1 MYPLGCY
8 CWSCF
13 HLRKFQE
20 FNSPRALNPLIQ
32 KKKKRDRVV
41 VSPGEFLP
49 LRFDE
54 TPTRAVRLRGVLLFL
69 FLRGALFEW
78 KNRGVSWFVVFFA
91 LKRGR
96 LDSRKNAFIFFS
108 FGKCAIRNL
117 VASFQKPPGT
127 HSSCGREKPFVRRAL
142 SSSSSL
148 RTRFWWRRR
157 RRRRRRK
164 AQPRKDGNSS
174 TTTITW
180 RRICMPSRLKI
191 LTTRRRPYRGLWTTV
206 LKIRRNGFVNKWLG
220 LET

>member
-32 KKKKRDRVV
+32 KKKKRIASSHHRG
-41 VSPGEFLP
+41 VSP
-49 LRFDE
+49 
-54 TPTRAVRLRGVLLFL
+54 TPFWRNTNSRGQTPGRSPFS
-69 FLRGALFEW
+69 FLRGALLW

-142 SSSSSL
+142 SSSSSR
-148 RTRFWWRRR
+148 RTRF
-157 RRRRRRK
+157 
-164 AQPRKDGNSS
+164 
-174 TTTITW
+174 
-180 RRICMPSRLKI
+180 
-191 LTTRRRPYRGLWTTV
+191 
-206 LKIRRNGFVNKWLG
+206 
-220 LET
+220 

>member
-96 LDSRKNAFIFFS
+96 LDSRKNAFIFFFLWKMMFFRKNKTRVES
-108 FGKCAIRNL
+108 DQPDKRFL
-117 VASFQKPPGT
+117 VEKNFVGRKYFWVEHIFRQKFFFRWK
-127 HSSCGREKPFVRRAL
+127 HFCFK
-142 SSSSSL
+142 
-148 RTRFWWRRR
+148 
-157 RRRRRRK
+157 
-164 AQPRKDGNSS
+164 
-174 TTTITW
+174 
-180 RRICMPSRLKI
+180 KI
-191 LTTRRRPYRGLWTTV
+191 LL
-206 LKIRRNGFVNKWLG
+206 F
-220 LET
+220 

>member
-69 FLRGALFEW
+69 FLRGALLSEKIEAFLGSSYFLHSKEEGSTRVKTHLFFFLW
-78 KNRGVSWFVVFFA
+78 KMCDSESCCFIPKASGNSLFVRKRKAVRSSSTLFVVFT
-91 LKRGR
+91 
-96 LDSRKNAFIFFS
+96 SNAI
-108 FGKCAIRNL
+108 L
-117 VASFQKPPGT
+117 
-127 HSSCGREKPFVRRAL
+127 L
-142 SSSSSL
+142 
-148 RTRFWWRRR
+148 
-157 RRRRRRK
+157 
-164 AQPRKDGNSS
+164 
-174 TTTITW
+174 TTT
-180 RRICMPSRLKI
+180 
-191 LTTRRRPYRGLWTTV
+191 TTTTTTSKKSADAKRWKQ
-206 LKIRRNGFVNKWLG
+206 LCLRD
-220 LET
+220 

>member
-142 SSSSSL
+142 SSSSSR
-148 RTRFWWRRR
+148 RTRFYWRRRRR

-164 AQPRKDGNSS
+164 AQTRKDGNNYAFEIEDFNNTTS
-174 TTTITW
+174 TISWALDNCSENTKE
-180 RRICMPSRLKI
+180 RFCEQMA
-191 LTTRRRPYRGLWTTV
+191 WTGDV
-206 LKIRRNGFVNKWLG
+206 ELL
-220 LET
+220 